1 MPTLNVGYDAAGT
14 LQDYATIADAF
25 AAASTGDTLMLWYSD
40 ANRNP
45 KWKATAIL
53 GGGVTTKGVSI
64 IGALP
69 AQRATILCSGIASFY
84 IWTPTSGAASITI
97 QNLTFRATNNPNA
110 ATICLKFDG
119 TAEGNL
125 ATVDSCRF
133 IGGFVYTM
141 QLYAEWA
148 QTIKNCLFHGTER
161 AILCDSTALVYFWNN
176 TIVDCS
182 NAISQNLGEVRNCV
196 FLNSGATQYLA
207 AGVTATNN
215 VSTDTAPGTDA
226 LSSVVVDTLRL
237 WETDLGGYGMIAPQV
252 FPDSV
257 LASGGTAIAGI
268 STDINGLAYTSGTTP
283 RGCSRGVDILPTQ
296 GHVLSTETYNGTAAL
311 TGQFVNADAAYYLT
325 GYTWGAGGT
334 EFSGEYVCGAAPAAP
349 SILSGTAGNGT
360 VTLDLSGGT
369 DHVIA
374 VYSRPASYAESW
386 ALAGTRAGSGTIDI
400 AGLTN
405 GQPREFVA
413 VASAAGAYSLPS
425 DSIVR
430 IASGTTSDME
440 LILNAVAAQIT
451 AAGLTTYSGTA
462 VAAEVR
468 MPPVVDHHETFA
480 CLVAESG
487 EEIAPNMT
495 GVNDGIYRVAVRFF
509 ERLGDAAS
517 ADDATISRE
526 RVLIQNIRRMF
537 PGRRLTGLADT
548 ICLSESGMESIPA
561 DMLNDEKCI
570 ATELTFEFRKRHIR
584 GA

>member
-1 MPTLNVGYDAAGT
+1 MPTLKVGYDAAGT
-14 LQDYATIADAF
+14 LQDYATINDAF
-25 AAASTGDTLMLWYSD
+25 AAASAGDTLELYYSD
-40 ANRNP
+40 AAKNP
-45 KWKATAIL
+45 KWTGQINAGSA
-53 GGGVTTKGVSI
+53 TTKGVNI
-64 IGALP
+64 
-69 AQRATILCSGIASFY
+69 SGTLTGQQTTVLVSGVNMFY
-84 IWTPTSGAASITI
+84 NWTNTDGGAAVQIS
-97 QNLTFRATNNPNA
+97 NLTFRLTNNPSS
-110 ATICLKFDG
+110 ATVCLRFDG
-119 TAEGNL
+119 STGNT

-133 IGGFVYTM
+133 VGGFAFAA
-141 QLYAEWA
+141 QSYAPA
-148 QTIKNCLFHGTER
+148 TTIKNCLFHGVGR
-161 AILCDSTALVYFWNN
+161 PVLGDSDTTVYFWNN
-176 TIVDCS
+176 TCIDCPS
-182 NAISQNLGEVRNCV
+182 SINIQYAGEIINSV
-196 FLNSGATQYLA
+196 FLNSGATQYFGA
-207 AGVTATNN
+207 EVTATNN
-215 VSTDTAPGTDA
+215 VSTGTAPGTGGLD
-226 LSSVVVDTLRL
+226 SVSYPDLRL

-252 FPDSV
+252 FPDSI

-268 STDINGLAYTSGTTP
+268 STDINGLSYTAGTTP

-311 TGQFVNADAAYYLT
+311 TGQFVNAGAAYYLL

-334 EFSGEYVCGAAPAAP
+334 EFSGEYVCGDAPAAP

-386 ALAGTRAGSGTIDI
+386 ALAGTRAGPGTFD
-400 AGLTN
+400 ATGLTN

>member
-1 MPTLNVGYDAAGT
+1 MPTLTVGYNAAGVQ
-14 LQDYATIADAF
+14 LDYATIADAF
-25 AAASTGDTLMLWYSD
+25 AAASEGDTLELYYAD
-40 ANRNP
+40 TARNP
-45 KWKATAIL
+45 KWAGQINA
-53 GGGVTTKGVSI
+53 GSATTKGVNISGTLAGQRTTVLI
-64 IGALP
+64 SGVNLFYSWSNSEGAKSV
-69 AQRATILCSGIASFY
+69 TIS
-84 IWTPTSGAASITI
+84 
-97 QNLTFRATNNPNA
+97 NLTFCLTNNPNS
-110 ATICLKFDG
+110 ATVCLKFDG
-119 TAEGNL
+119 SAGNT
-125 ATVDSCRF
+125 ATVDSCRV
-133 IGGFVYTM
+133 IGGFV
-141 QLYAEWA
+141 QAVQCYAPTA
-148 QTIKNCLFHGTER
+148 TVKNCLFHGVGRPLIGDGDT
-161 AILCDSTALVYFWNN
+161 TVYFHNN
-176 TIVDCS
+176 TCVDCPS
-182 NAISQNLGEVRNCV
+182 AINIQYAGEIRNSV
-196 FLNSGATQYLA
+196 FLNSGATQYFG

-215 VSTDTAPGTDA
+215 VSTGTAPGTGGLD
-226 LSSVVVDTLRL
+226 SVSYPDLRL
-237 WETDLGGYGMIAPQV
+237 WETDLGGYGMIAPQI

-257 LASGGTAIAGI
+257 LASGGVDVGLT
-268 STDINGLAYTSGTTP
+268 SDIDGLAYAPGVFP

-311 TGQFVNADAAYYLT
+311 TGQFVNADAAYYLL

-334 EFSGEYVCGAAPAAP
+334 EFSGEYVCGDAPAAP

-386 ALAGTRAGSGTIDI
+386 ALAGTRAGPGTFD
-400 AGLTN
+400 ATGLTN

-413 VASAAGAYSLPS
+413 IASAAGAYSLPS

-487 EEIAPNMT
+487 EEVAPNMT

-548 ICLSESGMESIPA
+548 ICLSESGMESIPP